1 MTAPLPTD
9 SPDTPAPPAP
19 PSTRLAW
26 LLFAPPFLVTALHF
40 VLGTLAERWPS
51 MQPLVRASA
60 AGDGRTALDEAT
72 AQLLWQASA
81 PVLAV
86 LGGLLLA
93 ALLAWAVLRTW
104 GWRRVR
110 PWATRAWVLAWTL
123 AAAGL
128 LLSHANRAALQPAR
142 TVPATVL
149 QARPQA
155 SSERGPGGALALLTL
170 AGEAQPRRVL
180 LEGADP
186 GALHPG
192 QTLTLRHA
200 RGRFWGDYVTG
211 SDAPLARPL
220 APPAQAPVAG

>member
-1 MTAPLPTD
+1 MTPPLPPDT
-9 SPDTPAPPAP
+9 PDTPAPLAAP
-19 PSTRLAW
+19 GTRQAW
-26 LLFAPPFLVTALHF
+26 LLFAPPFLATALHF

-110 PWATRAWVLAWTL
+110 PWATRAWVLAWVL

-128 LLSHANRAALQPAR
+128 LLAHANRAALQPAE
-142 TVPATVL
+142 TVLATVL

-155 SSERGPGGALALLTL
+155 SSDRGPGGALTLLTL

-186 GALHPG
+186 GALRPG
-192 QTLTLRHA
+192 QTLTLQHA

-211 SDAPLARPL
+211 SDAPLAQPL
-220 APPAQAPVAG
+220 APPAEAPVAG